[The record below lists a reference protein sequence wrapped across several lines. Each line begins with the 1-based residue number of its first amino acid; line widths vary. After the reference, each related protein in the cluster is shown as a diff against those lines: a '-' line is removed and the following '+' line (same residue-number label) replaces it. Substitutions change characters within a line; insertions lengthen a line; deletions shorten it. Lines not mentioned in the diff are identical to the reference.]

1 MEKYKTLRNLATI
14 IQTFAFAELYIP
26 IREFLEIYNNDEL
39 IQSSHLIV
47 IGGGILGF
55 IFTLAIGS
63 SIKLILDI
71 REEQIELKNQ
81 NKTENPRIKSDDAI
95 SIPSEK
101 DVANALSGD
110 VNDPDVLEALLKNK
124 SAGKTYNTI

>member
-1 MEKYKTLRNLATI
+1 
-14 IQTFAFAELYIP
+14 
-26 IREFLEIYNNDEL
+26 
-39 IQSSHLIV
+39 LIV

-124 SAGKTYNTI
+124 SAGKTDNTI